1 MDEKAGER
9 GLKKPKEAP
18 PHAASGAGDAQIR
31 PAALIARQS
40 PKRRYGW
47 RRARYRGLARNG
59 VHLHLL
65 CTALNLRRR
74 AERLAA

>member
-1 MDEKAGER
+1 MSEEGPPQAAPRAG
-9 GLKKPKEAP
+9 
-18 PHAASGAGDAQIR
+18 GAHIR
-31 PAALIARQS
+31 PAALLARQS

-59 VHLHLL
+59 VPLHLL